1 MIPFIKRGD
10 DKIYTVT
17 FTPALDYYVRCDDFT
32 SGDMNRAQNEVIHA
46 GGKGINVSAML
57 KNLGIRSVAMGCIGG
72 FTGEALNSM
81 IKSYGVSTDFIKVEG
96 TSRINVKLMSNGV
109 ESELNGQGPIIS
121 EASMYKIVAKLKR
134 LEEGSTVVFA
144 GILPS
149 CMPHDTYKNIMEELK
164 DRNLNI
170 VLDTSGEPLLS
181 ALIYKPFLIK
191 PNRNELGEL
200 FNTEIKDVD
209 DVVFYARKLREMGA
223 RNVIVS
229 LGADGA
235 CMLTENGGEYYLA
248 APCGKLV
255 SSVGAGDS
263 LVAGFLAGLN
273 FYGDFLTAFRLG
285 VAAGSA
291 TAFTE
296 WIADGEKVMSLFK
309 SLENSVATLRMPDD
323 EAPPEGDAI
332 PPESDVT
339 F

>member
-17 FTPALDYYVRCDDFT
+17 FTPALDYYVRCDDFSIGNT
-32 SGDMNRAQNEVIHA
+32 NRTQNEVVHA

-57 KNLGIRSVAMGCIGG
+57 KNLGIRSVAMGCIAG
-72 FTGEALNSM
+72 FTGETLNSM
-81 IKSYGVSTDFIKVEG
+81 IKGYGVSTDFVKVEG
-96 TSRINVKLMSNGV
+96 TSRINVKLMSDGV

-121 EASMYKIVAKLKR
+121 ASSIAKILAKIKR

-144 GILPS
+144 GVLPA
-149 CMPHDTYKNIMEELK
+149 CMPPDAYKEILEELK
-164 DRNLNI
+164 DKNLNI
-170 VLDTSGEPLLS
+170 VLDTSGDPLLN

-191 PNRNELGEL
+191 PNRIELGEL
-200 FNTEIKDVD
+200 FNAEIKDVD
-209 DVVFYARKLREMGA
+209 DVIFYARKLREMGA

-296 WIADGEKVMSLFK
+296 WIADGEKVFSLFK
-309 SLENSVATLRMPDD
+309 SLENSVATLRAPDLPAETAGGAAD
-323 EAPPEGDAI
+323 
-332 PPESDVT
+332 SL
-339 F
+339 